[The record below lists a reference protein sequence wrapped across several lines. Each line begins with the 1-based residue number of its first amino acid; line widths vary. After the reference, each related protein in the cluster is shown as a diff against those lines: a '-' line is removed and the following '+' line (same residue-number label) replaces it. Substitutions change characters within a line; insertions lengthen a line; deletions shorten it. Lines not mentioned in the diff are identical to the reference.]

1 MNTRTWTDH
10 LAIGLLLTAFVGL
23 LSVPLWP
30 DSERTASRK
39 ADEKIERLEKKADR
53 ALDRANSAEAKVTN
67 LEVVLDE
74 LVRKVS
80 RLEPEEAVWLSLERG
95 TGHKWLF
102 DTGDEAQV
110 EFLELTEDRTGG
122 TFRIVHKTLDT
133 SVTLRPGETLEG
145 VDDRGTERRVY
156 RTTLHA
162 IRKDRS
168 GQPRTAL
175 ISVAMSVES
184 GL

>member
-1 MNTRTWTDH
+1 MNERTWADH
-10 LAIGLLLTAFVGL
+10 LALGLLLAASAGL
-23 LSVPLWP
+23 LSMPLWP
-30 DSERTASRK
+30 DSEQTASRK
-39 ADEKIERLEKKADR
+39 TDEQIERLEKKAER
-53 ALDRANSAEAKVTN
+53 ALDRANSAEARVTN

-80 RLEPEEAVWLSLERG
+80 RLEPEEAIWLSMERG

-102 DTGDEAQV
+102 DSGDEAQT

-122 TFRIVHKTLDT
+122 SFRIVHKTLDT

-145 VDDRGTERRVY
+145 IDDRGTERRVY

-168 GQPRTAL
+168 GHPRSAL
-175 ISVAMSVES
+175 VSVAMSIES

>member
-1 MNTRTWTDH
+1 MNKRTWADRFA
-10 LAIGLLLTAFVGL
+10 LGLLLAASAGL

-30 DSERTASRK
+30 DSEHTASRK
-39 ADEKIERLEKKADR
+39 ADEQIERLEKKAER

-80 RLEPEEAVWLSLERG
+80 RLEPEEAIWLNLERG
-95 TGHKWLF
+95 LGHKWLF
-102 DTGDEAQV
+102 DTGDEAQI
-110 EFLELTEDRTGG
+110 EFLELTEDGTGG
-122 TFRIVHKTLDT
+122 TFHIVHKTLDT
-133 SVTLRPGETLEG
+133 SVTLHPGETLEG

-156 RTTLHA
+156 HTTLHA

-168 GQPRTAL
+168 GHPRSAL
-175 ISVAMSVES
+175 ISIAMSVES

>member
-1 MNTRTWTDH
+1 MSEHSWFDR
-10 LAIGLLLTAFVGL
+10 LAPGLLLAAAFGL
-23 LSVPLWP
+23 LAVPLWP
-30 DSERTASRK
+30 DGPQSASRK
-39 ADEKIERLEKKADR
+39 AEERMERLEKKADR
-53 ALDRANSAEAKVTN
+53 ALDRANGAEAKVTN
-67 LEVVLDE
+67 MEV
-74 LVRKVS
+74 LVDDLLRKVS
-80 RLEPEEAVWLSLERG
+80 RLEPEEAIWLNLVRG

-102 DTGDEAQV
+102 DSGDEAQV
-110 EFLELTEDRTGG
+110 EFLELSEDRTGG
-122 TFRIVHKTLDT
+122 SFRIVHKTLDT

-168 GQPRTAL
+168 GQPRAAL
-175 ISVAMSVES
+175 VSVSMSIES